1 MNDRHRTIRTA
12 SISLAI
18 AGLLLAAGCAATQQ
32 PTSPELNPGYLPDEA
47 ATPNSG
53 LAALAGPSANPNENE
68 VFSPGP
74 QALDDADASASTVRV
89 ERTTPAIEAQAP
101 VEAVAIEEAAPVEPP
116 PPVLTTEEQIA
127 LKAAELRGL
136 LAQRTTKESPLNKS
150 LTLAA
155 LDAFIVGDAKTPAV
169 TSGLSPAEAD
179 VAKATRELFNR
190 LQAESSASADAL
202 AMAGILTSTAD
213 GLSAKAPV
221 RISDARLCTK
231 VESFGRFDPFLS
243 NAFLAGRQHRVIV
256 YVELDR
262 FASRTATSSESELA
276 KSGNWVVELSQEL
289 ELIHDADGRQQWYR
303 PAQTVLDAS
312 RSRRRDFYLVN
323 TIELPP
329 TLSVGAYSLKV
340 ILRDKTTGSVDERVI
355 PIQVIADGSA
365 LESPRS
371 VTKR

>member
-1 MNDRHRTIRTA
+1 M
-12 SISLAI
+12 
-18 AGLLLAAGCAATQQ
+18 
-32 PTSPELNPGYLPDEA
+32 
-47 ATPNSG
+47 PNSG
-53 LAALAGPSANPNENE
+53 LAALAGPSANPNEHE
-68 VFSPGP
+68 VFAPGP
-74 QALDDADASASTVRV
+74 QAIEDADAASASTVRV
-89 ERTTPAIEAQAP
+89 ERTTPAVEAQAP
-101 VEAVAIEEAAPVEPP
+101 VETVAIEEAAPVEPP

-127 LKAAELRGL
+127 RKAAELRGL

-169 TSGLSPAEAD
+169 TSGLSPREAD

-202 AMAGILTSTAD
+202 AVAGILTSTAD

-221 RISDARLCTK
+221 RISDAQLCTK
-231 VESFGRFDPFLS
+231 VESFGRFDPFKS

-262 FASRTATSSESELA
+262 FASRPATSSESELA

-303 PAQTVLDAS
+303 PPQTVIDAS

-355 PIQVIADGSA
+355 PIQIIADGSA